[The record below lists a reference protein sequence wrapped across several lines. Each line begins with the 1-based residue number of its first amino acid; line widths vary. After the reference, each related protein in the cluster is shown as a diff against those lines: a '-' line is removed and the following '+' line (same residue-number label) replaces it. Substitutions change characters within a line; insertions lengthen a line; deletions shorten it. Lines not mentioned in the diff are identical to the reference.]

1 MVPDISTGNDTRGL
15 LAYAFGP
22 GRRDEHLDPHLVAA
36 WDMAGAPDPGRDPTA
51 TITQLAKRLDQYVTL
66 ATRERGTRPPNHVWH
81 CPVRTA
87 PTDRLLSDTEWA
99 EVARR
104 VVAAAGIAPEGDEQ
118 ACRWVAVRH
127 AKDHI
132 HIIATSV
139 RADGRR
145 PRSNR
150 DGQRA
155 QAECRKIEKEFGL
168 RQLKQ
173 GDGTAP
179 KTPTGAER
187 AKAER
192 QGHAVTAR
200 AWLREQAHTAAAAS
214 RNEEDYFAI
223 LTDLG
228 ITVHTRIGPESG
240 EVIGYSLSAPGDTA
254 AGQPVKFGGS
264 KLSPDLSIHRLRER
278 FNAQS
283 ATPLTDPPT
292 HPWQQAERT
301 LRFAHAILTDPDAD
315 PHQAQG
321 EIAAFADFLH
331 TATLYAPRPTRTEL
345 RAAAVAFNRANRSAI
360 RADHQAGHA
369 LRKAG
374 QELLYGTHSAGE
386 FVIAVLAAAIHLAV
400 AAARWHE
407 QRGHQQQAAAAHQAL
422 THLRTAYQ
430 QQAAPILT
438 ELAHRTPPTE
448 TVARYEAALRTV
460 LPTHAD
466 RILTDPAW
474 PALATVLRRA
484 ETDGR
489 RPAELLTEAAEGREL
504 DTAELPAQ
512 VLIWR
517 IGNTPDR
524 RKAAATAASTV
535 AARRSATSATAP
547 LSADAKAHPTRRRG
561 R

>member
-15 LAYAFGP
+15 LAYVFGP

-66 ATRERGTRPPNHVWH
+66 ATRERGTKPAHHVWH

-87 PTDRLLSDTEWA
+87 PTDRHLSDAEWA

-104 VVAAAGIAPEGDEQ
+104 IVSAAGIAPEGDEQ

-155 QAECRKIEKEFGL
+155 QAECRKIEKELGL
-168 RQLKQ
+168 RQLNQ

-192 QGHAVTAR
+192 QGRTVTAR

-214 RNEEDYFAI
+214 RNEDDYFAI

-278 FNAQS
+278 FATH
-283 ATPLTDPPT
+283 AFTPLTAPPT
-292 HPWQQAERT
+292 HPWHQAERT
-301 LRFAHAILTDPDAD
+301 LRTAHATLTDPNTNA
-315 PHQAQG
+315 HQAQG

-331 TATLYAPRPTRTEL
+331 TATLYGPHSLRAEL
-345 RAAAVAFNRANRSAI
+345 RAAAITFNRANRSAI

-374 QELLYGTHSAGE
+374 QELLYGTHDAVG
-386 FVIAVLAAAIHLAV
+386 FVIAVLFAAIHLAH
-400 AAARWHE
+400 ASARWHE

-448 TVARYEAALRTV
+448 TVARYEAALRKAV
-460 LPTHAD
+460 PAHAD

-474 PALATVLRRA
+474 PAPTTLLRRA
-484 ETDGR
+484 EISGR
-489 RPAELLTEAAEGREL
+489 RPAELLAEAAEGREL
-504 DTAELPAQ
+504 DSAELPAQ

-517 IGNTPDR
+517 IGNAPGR
-524 RKAAATAASTV
+524 RRPAATAASTL
-535 AARRSATSATAP
+535 ASRNRSTTPAPVTSDP
-547 LSADAKAHPTRRRG
+547 EGHSTRRRG

>member
-1 MVPDISTGNDTRGL
+1 MRRVVPDISTGNDTRGL

-36 WDMAGAPDPGRDPTA
+36 WDMAGAPDPGHDPTA
-51 TITQLAKRLDQYVTL
+51 TVTQLAKRLDQYVTL
-66 ATRERGTRPPNHVWH
+66 ATRERGAKPANHVWH

-87 PTDRLLSDTEWA
+87 PTDRHLSDAEWA

-104 VVAAAGIAPEGDEQ
+104 IVAAAGIAPEGDEQ

-150 DGQRA
+150 DGKRA
-155 QAECRKIEKEFGL
+155 QAECRKIEKELGL
-168 RQLKQ
+168 RQLNQ

-192 QGHAVTAR
+192 QGRTVTAR

-214 RNEEDYFAI
+214 RNEDDYFAI

-278 FNAQS
+278 F
-283 ATPLTDPPT
+283 
-292 HPWQQAERT
+292 
-301 LRFAHAILTDPDAD
+301 
-315 PHQAQG
+315 
-321 EIAAFADFLH
+321 
-331 TATLYAPRPTRTEL
+331 
-345 RAAAVAFNRANRSAI
+345 
-360 RADHQAGHA
+360 
-369 LRKAG
+369 
-374 QELLYGTHSAGE
+374 
-386 FVIAVLAAAIHLAV
+386 
-400 AAARWHE
+400 
-407 QRGHQQQAAAAHQAL
+407 AAH
-422 THLRTAYQ
+422 
-430 QQAAPILT
+430 P
-438 ELAHRTPPTE
+438 
-448 TVARYEAALRTV
+448 
-460 LPTHAD
+460 
-466 RILTDPAW
+466 
-474 PALATVLRRA
+474 
-484 ETDGR
+484 
-489 RPAELLTEAAEGREL
+489 
-504 DTAELPAQ
+504 
-512 VLIWR
+512 
-517 IGNTPDR
+517 
-524 RKAAATAASTV
+524 
-535 AARRSATSATAP
+535 TAP
-547 LSADAKAHPTRRRG
+547 LTNPPAHRGARPNAPSVPHTPASPAQTPTHTKRRARSPPSPTSSTPQPCMRPALPAPNCTPQQSRSTTPTAPRSAPTTRPATPCARPDRNSSTAPTTRWASSSPSSLPPSTWPTPPPAGTSSAATNNRQPPPTRPSPTYAPPTSNRPPPS
-561 R
+561 

>member
-66 ATRERGTRPPNHVWH
+66 ATRERGTKPANHVWH

-87 PTDRLLSDTEWA
+87 PTDRHLSDAEWA

-104 VVAAAGIAPEGDEQ
+104 IVAAAGIAPEGDEQ

-155 QAECRKIEKEFGL
+155 QAECRKIEKELGL
-168 RQLKQ
+168 RQLSQ

-192 QGHAVTAR
+192 QGHTVTAR
-200 AWLREQAHTAAAAS
+200 AWLREQALTAAAAS
-214 RNEEDYFAI
+214 RNEDDYFAI

-228 ITVHTRIGPESG
+228 ITVHTRIGPEPG

-278 FNAQS
+278 FTAQS

-292 HPWQQAERT
+292 HPWQQAESI
-301 LRFAHAILTDPDAD
+301 LRSAHASLAD
-315 PHQAQG
+315 PNADAHQAQG

-331 TATLYAPRPTRTEL
+331 TATLYAPRPTRAEL
-345 RAAAVAFNRANRSAI
+345 HAAAVAFNRANRSAL
-360 RADHQAGHA
+360 RADHA

-374 QELLYGTHSAGE
+374 QELLYGTHDAVG
-386 FVIAVLAAAIHLAV
+386 FVIAVLFAAIHLAR
-400 AAARWHE
+400 ASARWHE

-422 THLRTAYQ
+422 AHLRPAYQ
-430 QQAAPILT
+430 QQADP
-438 ELAHRTPPTE
+438 
-448 TVARYEAALRTV
+448 
-460 LPTHAD
+460 
-466 RILTDPAW
+466 ILTDPAW

-489 RPAELLTEAAEGREL
+489 RPAELLTEAAKGREL

-517 IGNTPDR
+517 IDNASAR
-524 RKAAATAASTV
+524 RRTAATAASTV
-535 AARRSATSATAP
+535 PARRSTPSASAP
-547 LSADAKAHPTRRRG
+547 LPADLKAHPTRRHG